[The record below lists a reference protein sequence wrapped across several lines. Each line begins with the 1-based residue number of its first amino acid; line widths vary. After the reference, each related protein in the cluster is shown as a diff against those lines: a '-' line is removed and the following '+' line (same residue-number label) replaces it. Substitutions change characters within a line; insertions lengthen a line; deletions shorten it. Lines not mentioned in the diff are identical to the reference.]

1 MQIANIVKLAVS
13 APSADNSQPWQWCVD
28 SGALY
33 CSYHHRSPIPDPFGP
48 MGHASLVSSGALL
61 ENISVISEPQ
71 KDIQIE
77 WRSTKSSWQVVLNN
91 FQQIADISAVTT
103 ERLLS
108 RHTDRHPYL
117 PLASNDLI
125 GIPTSPVCR
134 AISVVDP
141 DSIRLLATAIQKAS
155 AARFNC
161 KELHEWL
168 FSSIR
173 WTPEEIDSGTGLDIN
188 TLHLPPGG
196 RTFMHWIS
204 PWQRMKILNRFG
216 VGRLMAFADAAM
228 VRESPAIIAI
238 VGGDSHQEAVEG
250 GRLMQRIWLELNSRN
265 ISIHPYYVLTDLLNR
280 RAAGK
285 LDSSW
290 HSEIDDA
297 IAITRGTLNLS
308 PGERVHML
316 LRAGKPTCAPVR
328 SKRLPVSMFFD
339 KLPGN

>member
-13 APSADNSQPWQWCVD
+13 APSADNSQSWQWRVD

-33 CSYHHRSPIPDPFGP
+33 CSYHHRSSTPDPFGP

-61 ENISVISEPQ
+61 ENINVIAGLQ
-71 KDIQIE
+71 KDIQRE
-77 WRSTKSSWQVVLNN
+77 WRSTKSAWQIILNN
-91 FQQIADISAVTT
+91 FQQISEISAETT

-117 PLASNDLI
+117 PLSSNDLI
-125 GIPTSPVCR
+125 DIPTSPACR
-134 AISVVDP
+134 AISVVAP
-141 DSIRLLATAIQKAS
+141 DNIRLVATAIQKAS

-173 WTPEEIDSGTGLDIN
+173 WTAEEIDTGTGLDIN

-196 RTFMHWIS
+196 RIFMHWIS
-204 PWQRMKILNRFG
+204 PWPRMEMLNRFG
-216 VGRLMAFADAAM
+216 AGRLMALADAAM
-228 VRESPAIIAI
+228 VRKSPAIIAI

-290 HSEIDDA
+290 HCAIDDA
-297 IAITRGTLNLS
+297 SAMTREALNLS
-308 PGERVHML
+308 PGERIHML
-316 LRAGKPTCAPVR
+316 LRVGKPTCTPVR
-328 SKRLPVSMFFD
+328 SRRLPVSMFFD
-339 KLPGN
+339 KFPGN